1 MAKSESTKALEAIAD
16 KLVGAAVTELPSV
29 SGSDNGKAL
38 LVSGG
43 KWQKGAIPSQ
53 LPSVSGSD
61 NGKALLVAGGQ
72 WAAGAIPSQLPVVT
86 ADDAGKVLT
95 VDSSGNWVAAAL
107 PSG

>member
-1 MAKSESTKALEAIAD
+1 MSKSESTKALEAIAD

-53 LPSVSGSD
+53 LP
-61 NGKALLVAGGQ
+61 A
-72 WAAGAIPSQLPVVT
+72 VT
-86 ADDAGKVLT
+86 AADAGKVLT